1 MPDIGTKTNNQVNQ
15 TLPAHASVRD
25 CIQKSYAPRPVPAAG
40 SAVKPLTSHRS
51 REYLPLTRT
60 SFSQPTVRARLSSL
74 GGSLMSAKVRPIPEG
89 YHSITPQL
97 TCRDAPRAID
107 FYKEALGAKEIMR
120 MAGPGGK
127 VMHAELQ
134 IGDSRFM
141 IGDEFPGMS
150 VAPDPSTLH
159 SSSLFVYT
167 EDVDTTFNRAP
178 KAGARPDMAPSNMF
192 WGDRYGKF
200 TDPFG
205 HQWGVAT
212 HVEDVPPAEMQRRS
226 EEWSKQAAKAAG
238 QSS

>member
-1 MPDIGTKTNNQVNQ
+1 MSTN
-15 TLPAHASVRD
+15 
-25 CIQKSYAPRPVPAAG
+25 
-40 SAVKPLTSHRS
+40 
-51 REYLPLTRT
+51 
-60 SFSQPTVRARLSSL
+60 
-74 GGSLMSAKVRPIPEG
+74 VRPIPEG

-97 TCRDAPRAID
+97 TCRDAARAID

-120 MAGPGGK
+120 MDGPGGR
-127 VMHAELQ
+127 VMHAEMQ

-150 VAPDPSTLH
+150 VAPTPSTLH
-159 SSSLFVYT
+159 SYSLFVYT
-167 EDVDTTFNRAP
+167 EDVDGTFNRAL
-178 KAGARPDMAPSNMF
+178 KAGAKADMQPSNMF

-212 HVEDVPPAEMQRRS
+212 HVEDVAPEEMQRRS
-226 EEWSKQAAKAAG
+226 EEWTKETAKAAG

>member
-1 MPDIGTKTNNQVNQ
+1 
-15 TLPAHASVRD
+15 
-25 CIQKSYAPRPVPAAG
+25 
-40 SAVKPLTSHRS
+40 
-51 REYLPLTRT
+51 
-60 SFSQPTVRARLSSL
+60 
-74 GGSLMSAKVRPIPEG
+74 MSANVRPIPEG

-97 TCRDAPRAID
+97 TCRDAARAID

-120 MAGPGGK
+120 MADPGGR

-150 VAPDPSTLH
+150 VAPTPSTLH
-159 SSSLFVYT
+159 CSSLFVYT
-167 EDVDTTFNRAP
+167 EDVDRTFNRAL
-178 KAGARPDMAPSNMF
+178 KAGGTADMQPSDMF

-212 HVEDVPPAEMQRRS
+212 HIEDVAPEEMQRRS
-226 EEWSKQAAKAAG
+226 EEWTKQAAKAAG